1 MAEQSNFMGLDG
13 FVWFVGVVEDRND
26 PDALGRVRVRCIGFH
41 TEDISALP
49 TTDLP
54 WAHVM
59 HPVTDPSMHGMG
71 STPSFLVEGSYVIGF
86 FRDAADKQQPIIIG
100 SLPGNPE
107 SAADPRSGF
116 NDPRGINAIQT
127 QYKGNPVYG
136 PYPVDGEDYTMASGH
151 EVGEPDTS
159 RLAQGENSENHNALI
174 DRRAMRLSGDPS
186 NLIGTRGTGVPTAT
200 KPNLSAVS
208 TVAESETR
216 GFWEEPHPKGL
227 SKTAKP
233 YKSSQYPYNHVHE
246 SESGHI
252 REIDDSPGAE
262 RLFTQH
268 KSGTFEE
275 LHTDGSKVVKVI
287 GDNYEIIA
295 GDSYVSISGSVN
307 LTIAGT
313 VREYIKGDYHLE
325 VEGDYTQKIG
335 GNIRTKVGYK
345 SGGNVEEEIKGNH
358 AYNISGY
365 IRGNIGPLEGGAAS
379 GEGDVDINIVGSM
392 TTVIGKKA
400 TVFSEDDMKLITNND
415 LIVSAS
421 DNMTLA
427 NNSGIMSFKSGSQ
440 LDIRAANNLSIKT
453 ESDMLITTS
462 GIKKELVT
470 GDATFEYNSAL
481 KERIHGDTFLTKV
494 KGQTDNSVI
503 ITSATNDAVSGSRSS
518 GTTVVATIASDVP

>member
-86 FRDAADKQQPIIIG
+86 FRDAGDKQQPIIIG

-136 PYPVDGEDYTMASGH
+136 PYPVDGVNYTMASGH
-151 EVGEPDTS
+151 QLGESDTS
-159 RLAQGENSENHNALI
+159 RLAQDENSENHNALI
-174 DRRAMRLSGDPS
+174 NRRAMRLSGDPS
-186 NLIGTRGTGVPTAT
+186 DLSGNGVPTAT

-208 TVAESETR
+208 DVAETETR
-216 GFWEEPHPKGL
+216 GFWEEPHPKGH
-227 SKTAKP
+227 SATIKP
-233 YKSSQYPYNHVHE
+233 YPSSKYPYNHVHE

-252 REIDDSPGAE
+252 REIDDTPKAE

-275 LHTDGSKVVKVI
+275 LHTDGSKVIKVI

-365 IRGNIGPLEGGAAS
+365 VRGNIGPLEGSAAS
-379 GEGDVDINIVGSM
+379 GEGDVDINITG
-392 TTVIGKKA
+392 TKTEIIGKKF
-400 TVFSEDDMKLITNND
+400 VVYSIDDMKLITD
-415 LIVSAS
+415 SDFFTSVSG
-421 DNMTLA
+421 DMTLA
-427 NNSGIMSFKSGSQ
+427 TTSGIMSFKAGTD
-440 LDIRAANNLSIKT
+440 LDIRSATTLTLKSETTI
-453 ESDMLITTS
+453 DM
-462 GIKKELVT
+462 
-470 GDATFEYNSAL
+470 DATTEVDIDSA
-481 KERIHGDTFLTKV
+481 
-494 KGQTDNSVI
+494 I
-503 ITSATNDAVSGSRSS
+503 INLN
-518 GTTVVATIASDVP
+518 

>member
-86 FRDAADKQQPIIIG
+86 FRDAGDKQQPIIIG
-100 SLPGNPE
+100 SLPGNPA
-107 SAADPRSGF
+107 SAADPRLGF

-186 NLIGTRGTGVPTAT
+186 DLSGSGVPTAT

-365 IRGNIGPLEGGAAS
+365 IRGNIGPLEGSAAS
-379 GEGDVDINIVGSM
+379 GEGDVDINIVGSK
-392 TTVIGKKA
+392 TEIIGKRA
-400 TVFSEDDMKLITNND
+400 TIFAENNIAIFSNND
-415 LIVSAS
+415 LFVSAEN
-421 DNMTLA
+421 NMTLA
-427 NNSGIMSFKSGSQ
+427 TSSGIMSFKSGSQ

>member
-86 FRDAADKQQPIIIG
+86 FRDAGDKQQPIIIG

-365 IRGNIGPLEGGAAS
+365 VRGNIGPLEGSAAS
-379 GEGDVDINIVGSM
+379 GEGDVDINIVGSK
-392 TTVIGKKA
+392 TEIIGKRA
-400 TVFSEDDMKLITNND
+400 TIFAEDNIAIFSNND
-415 LIVSAS
+415 LFVSAEN
-421 DNMTLA
+421 NMTLA
-427 NNSGIMSFKSGSQ
+427 TSSGIMSFKSGSQ